1 MARRNRTVVR
11 ELCVSGSAL
20 AMAEKRYAPDN
31 GEGGPS
37 KDEEE
42 KAKPWAPFCLALA
55 PLSAKVRTL
64 MSRGQSDRVEP
75 FDAGQQSPS
84 RTEEGE
90 KPSKSNSQFEMY
102 MQLLSGHQ
110 QHEIRE
116 AFDKFDR
123 DGSGF
128 MCAATQTAAV
138 APVAASDSRGVCSQ

>member
-1 MARRNRTVVR
+1 
-11 ELCVSGSAL
+11 
-20 AMAEKRYAPDN
+20 MAEKRYAPDN

-42 KAKPWAPFCLALA
+42 PKAKPWAPLCLALA
-55 PLSAKVRTL
+55 PLARKVRTL
-64 MSRGQSDRVEP
+64 MSRGQSDTVVP
-75 FDAGQQSPS
+75 FDPEQQRPS

-90 KPSKSNSQFEMY
+90 KPSKSDTQYQMY

-116 AFDKFDR
+116 AFNKFDR

-128 MCAATQTAAV
+128 MCAATNRRRCAA
-138 APVAASDSRGVCSQ
+138 RCF